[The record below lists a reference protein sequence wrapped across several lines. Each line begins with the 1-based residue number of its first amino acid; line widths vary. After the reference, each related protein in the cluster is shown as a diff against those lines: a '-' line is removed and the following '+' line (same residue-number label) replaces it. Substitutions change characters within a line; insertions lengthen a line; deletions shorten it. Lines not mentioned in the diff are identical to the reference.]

1 MEKFLRIPV
10 TNEQTQ
16 LVRASGVALVEQAST
31 TTVTIQYAEGLIL
44 TITHATAGSGV
55 ETQRDA
61 IQDAIVAV
69 NQQSWQNPVK
79 TLTTNDLPFAV
90 SGIAASHIVVPAT

>member
-10 TNEQTQ
+10 TSEQTQ
-16 LVRASGVALVEQAST
+16 LVRASNVVLVEQGST
-31 TTVTIQYAEGLIL
+31 TTVVITYEGGKATTL
-44 TITHATAGSGV
+44 THAAAGAGD

-69 NQQSWQNPVK
+69 LQQSWQNPVK
-79 TLTTNDLPFAV
+79 TLSVNDLPYAV
-90 SGIAASHIVVPAT
+90 TGIAVA